1 MPSDA
6 QWVLL
11 PTGQRS
17 SGEWIDDTLKLRVQ
31 ESGLTERTPLVAQFP
46 RQRVEV
52 IRDADDAQVGDLFY
66 RRGWT
71 DGLPIIPPTIG
82 RVEDMLR
89 YATQPAEAIIGALD
103 PLQGVATVEKIA
115 VNAVMAGCE
124 PAYLPVVIA
133 AVEAIVEPD
142 FNLRGVQTTDENV
155 APLLV
160 VSGPIVGQLNLNA
173 SYGALGPGWKA
184 NATIGRALRLIM
196 NNIGGGWPGA
206 VSFAGIGQPGRYT
219 MCLAENAKENPWE
232 PLHVEQGLDAAA
244 SAVTV
249 RRAETALNVTGGLA
263 EIASV
268 MGSAAS
274 LFAIYHN
281 GIVSVALAPA
291 VAIQLASEG
300 LSKADVKRRLWETGR
315 LDTEMWRRSWLHK
328 DLAEANQWPDW
339 VIEAAE
345 SGSIPAVQSP
355 DDITLFVAGG
365 TIPIAQHVY
374 FPSWGFPPCR
384 IVKPIALPAD
394 WDSLRQHDQES
405 A

>member
-1 MPSDA
+1 MTIDA

-17 SGEWIDDTLKLRVQ
+17 SGEWIDDTLKLRVEEAQ
-31 ESGLTERTPLVAQFP
+31 LTERTPLVAEFP

-52 IRDADDAQVGDLFY
+52 IRGSNDAQVSDLFY
-66 RRGWT
+66 MRGWT
-71 DGLPIIPPTIG
+71 DGLPIVPPTIG
-82 RVEDMLR
+82 RVEHMLR
-89 YATQPAEAIIGALD
+89 YSMQPAETIIGTLD

-124 PAYLPVVIA
+124 PFYLPVVIA
-133 AVEAIVEPD
+133 AVEAIVEAE

-160 VSGPIVGQLNLNA
+160 VTGPIVEHLNINA

-184 NATIGRALRLIM
+184 NATIGRAVRLIM

-206 VSFAGIGQPGRYT
+206 VSFAGLGQPGRYT
-219 MCLAENAKENPWE
+219 MCLAENAAENPWE
-232 PLHVEQGLDAAA
+232 PLHVEQGLDADV

-281 GIVSVALAPA
+281 GVVSVALAPA
-291 VAIQLASEG
+291 VAKQLASQG
-300 LSKADVKRRLWETGR
+300 FSKADVKRQLWETGR
-315 LDTEMWRRSWLHK
+315 LDSQMWRRSWLHK
-328 DLAEANQWPDW
+328 DLAEVNQWPDW
-339 VIEAAE
+339 VVEAAE
-345 SGSIPAVQSP
+345 GGSIPAVQDP

-384 IVKPIALPAD
+384 IVKPISLPAD
-394 WDSLRQHDQES
+394 WNNLRESDQEVN
-405 A
+405 

>member
-71 DGLPIIPPTIG
+71 DGLPIIAPTIG

>member
-115 VNAVMAGCE
+115 VNAVMAGCD

-160 VSGPIVGQLNLNA
+160 VSGPIVEQLNLNA

-244 SAVTV
+244 SAVAV
-249 RRAETALNVTGGLA
+249 RRAETALNLTGGLA

-291 VAIQLASEG
+291 VAKQLASEG

-355 DDITLFVAGG
+355 GDITLFVAGG

>member
-11 PTGQRS
+11 PAGQRS
-17 SGEWIDDTLKLRVQ
+17 SGEWIDDTLKLRVE

-52 IRDADDAQVGDLFY
+52 IRDADDAQVSDLFY

-115 VNAVMAGCE
+115 VNAVMAGCD

-160 VSGPIVGQLNLNA
+160 VSGPIVEQLNLNA

-232 PLHVEQGLDAAA
+232 PLHVEQGLDAAT
-244 SAVTV
+244 SAVAV
-249 RRAETALNVTGGLA
+249 RRAETALNLTGGLA

>member
-115 VNAVMAGCE
+115 VNAVMAGCD

-133 AVEAIVEPD
+133 AVETIVEPD

-160 VSGPIVGQLNLNA
+160 VSGPIVEQLNLNA

-244 SAVTV
+244 SAVAV
-249 RRAETALNVTGGLA
+249 RRAETALNLTGGLA

-291 VAIQLASEG
+291 VAKQLASEG

>member
-71 DGLPIIPPTIG
+71 DGLPIIAPTIG

-89 YATQPAEAIIGALD
+89 YATQPTEAVIGALD

-232 PLHVEQGLDAAA
+232 PLHVEQGLDTAA

>member
-1 MPSDA
+1 MPADA

-11 PTGQRS
+11 PAGQRS
-17 SGEWIDDTLKLRVQ
+17 SGEWIDDTLKLRVT
-31 ESGLTERTPLVAQFP
+31 ESGLTARTPLVGDFP

-52 IRDADDAQVGDLFY
+52 IRDADDAQVSDLFY

-71 DGLPIIPPTIG
+71 DGLPVVPPTIG

-89 YATQPAEAIIGALD
+89 YAPQPVLGALD
-103 PLQGVATVEKIA
+103 PLQGVATVEKVA
-115 VNAVMAGCE
+115 VNAVMAGCA
-124 PAYLPVVIA
+124 PAYLPVVLA
-133 AVEAIVEPD
+133 AVEAILEPD

-160 VSGPIVGQLNLNA
+160 VSGPIAEQLNLNA

-196 NNIGGGWPGA
+196 NNVGGGWPGA

-219 MCLAENAKENPWE
+219 MCLAENAVENPWE
-232 PLHVEQGLDAAA
+232 PLHVEQGLAPEI

-281 GIVSVALAPA
+281 GVVSVALAPA
-291 VAIQLASEG
+291 VAKQLAAEG
-300 LSKADVKRRLWETGR
+300 LSKADVKRQLWETGR
-315 LDTEMWRRSWLHK
+315 LDMEMWQHSWLHK

-339 VIEAAE
+339 VVEAAE
-345 SGSIPAVQSP
+345 SGAIPAVRTP
-355 DDITLFVAGG
+355 EDITLFVAGG

-384 IVKPIALPAD
+384 IVKPIELPVD
-394 WDSLRQHDQES
+394 WDSLRERDHEGL
-405 A
+405 